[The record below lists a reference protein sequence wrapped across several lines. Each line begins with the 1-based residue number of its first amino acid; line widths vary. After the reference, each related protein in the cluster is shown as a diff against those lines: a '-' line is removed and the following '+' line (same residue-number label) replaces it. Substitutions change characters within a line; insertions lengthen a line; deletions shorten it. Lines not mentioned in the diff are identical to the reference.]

1 MNKRI
6 QAQTRKIRELPTFDR
21 PAYRIDTVGAASMS
35 DAELLTLIT
44 NLPDLETAQA
54 LLSRTGGRLGLSRMA
69 VHELRNLVGGVGRSR
84 GAAIAAAIEF
94 GKRIAMQPGY
104 NRLQVTSPAVLGEML
119 RLDMGQ
125 LDREE
130 MRIISLDTKQ
140 RVLSVDLVYR
150 GSVNASLIRIGELFK
165 SPVRWNATAA
175 ILAHNHPSG
184 DPMFSPEDCAV
195 TREAVQAGNLLD
207 IHIIDHIIVGRDGW
221 ISLRQRA
228 GTIWRTES

>member
-1 MNKRI
+1 
-6 QAQTRKIRELPTFDR
+6 
-21 PAYRIDTVGAASMS
+21 
-35 DAELLTLIT
+35 
-44 NLPDLETAQA
+44 
-54 LLSRTGGRLGLSRMA
+54 
-69 VHELRNLVGGVGRSR
+69 
-84 GAAIAAAIEF
+84 
-94 GKRIAMQPGY
+94 
-104 NRLQVTSPAVLGEML
+104 ML

-130 MRIISLDTKQ
+130 LRIVSLDTKQ

-184 DPMFSPEDCAV
+184 DPAFSPEDCAV

-228 GTIWRTES
+228 GTIWRTER